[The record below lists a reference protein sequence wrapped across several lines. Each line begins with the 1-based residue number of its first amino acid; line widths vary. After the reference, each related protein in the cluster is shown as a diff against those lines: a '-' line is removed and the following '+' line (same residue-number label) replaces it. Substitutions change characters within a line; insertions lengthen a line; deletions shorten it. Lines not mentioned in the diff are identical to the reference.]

1 MIVVGGLLYFQ
12 IVSDVGSLTFQVVM
26 IDGLLYFPV
35 VMVGRLLKFQMM
47 MFGVLLHVQ
56 TVMVVELLDYEWKQL
71 MEAHLLLC
79 SVSCVSVEVT
89 FGDLL
94 LQLFGGTRCNKCL

>member
-1 MIVVGGLLYFQ
+1 M
-12 IVSDVGSLTFQVVM
+12 SDVGFLTFQVVI

-56 TVMVVELLDYEWKQL
+56 TVMVVELLDYKWKQL
-71 MEAHLLLC
+71 MEAHLLC
-79 SVSCVSVEVT
+79 SVACVSVEVT
-89 FGDLL
+89 FGGLL
-94 LQLFGGTRCNKCL
+94 PQLFGGTRCNTFLYLLMIL